1 MIELPYGI
9 ADFHT
14 IRRQGL
20 AYVDRTAYIR
30 ELEQRGRPLVFL
42 RPRRFGKSLWLDTLA
57 NYYDLTRRDE
67 FEELFGDL
75 DVGQRPT
82 PLRNSYFIMTW
93 DFSEL
98 GARGDAKEIAEDLNE
113 YVNRSRTS

>member
-1 MIELPYGI
+1 MDRYLSTAGP
-9 ADFHT
+9 
-14 IRRQGL
+14 GL
-20 AYVDRTAYIR
+20 YVDRTAYIR

-67 FEELFGDL
+67 FEDLFGDL
-75 DVGQRPT
+75 DVGRDPT
-82 PLRNSYFIMTW
+82 PLANRYFVMTW

-98 GARGDAKEIAEDLNE
+98 SGRGGGDKITADLNE
-113 YVNRSRTS
+113 YVNSLKPCPCHPQE